1 MKRLFKITNLA
12 LLMFVLSAIVL
23 TETGCSSP
31 KKGYNYSSHNK
42 KNKSAQRYQDKR
54 FKKAG
59 GDQLKFKCPNYKK
72 R

>member
-23 TETGCSSP
+23 TEAGCSSP
-31 KKGYNYSSHNK
+31 KKGYNYSAHNK
-42 KNKSAQRYQDKR
+42 RNNAAHRYQNKR

-59 GDQLKFKCPNYKK
+59 GDQLNFSCPRFKKK
-72 R
+72 